1 MNTEFR
7 VIIPARYASTRLP
20 GKVLLDIRGK
30 SMLQHVYERALE
42 SGAES
47 VTVATDDE
55 RIQHAAEKFGAKVYI
70 TSSTHTTGTDR
81 LAEAVESLELE
92 DDEIVVNVQ
101 ADEPMIP
108 PAVINQ
114 VANDLAEH
122 DNIKV
127 ATLCEPI
134 VDVEYLFDTNIVK
147 VVFNRRGYAM
157 YFSRAP
163 IPWDRDNFSDREK
176 IDVEKLMHFR
186 HIGIYAY
193 RAGFLKSYLEWVNC
207 PLENL
212 EKLEQLRVLWNGGRI
227 HVAIS
232 QHKVPVGVNTPEDLQ
247 RVLGMK

>member
-1 MNTEFR
+1 MSTEFR
-7 VIIPARYASTRLP
+7 VIIPAHYASTRLP

-42 SGAES
+42 SGAEN
-47 VTVATDDE
+47 VVIATDDE
-55 RIQHAAEKFGAKVYI
+55 RIYHAAEKFGAQVYM
-70 TSSTHTTGTDR
+70 TSSTHMTGTDR

-92 DDEIVVNVQ
+92 EDEIVVNVQ
-101 ADEPMIP
+101 ADEPLIP

-122 DNIKV
+122 DNVKV

-134 VDVEYLFDTNIVK
+134 TDVEQLFDPNVVK
-147 VVFNRRGYAM
+147 VVLNRRGYAM

-163 IPWDRDNFSDREK
+163 IPWDRSSFADREK

-186 HIGIYAY
+186 HVGIYAY
-193 RAGFLKSYLEWVNC
+193 RADFLKNYLEWVNC

-212 EKLEQLRVLWNGGRI
+212 ECLEQLRILWNGGRI

-232 QHKVPVGVNTPEDLQ
+232 QHKVPPGIDTKEDLQ
-247 RVLGMK
+247 RILGMK